1 MRHRLSEQKVKI
13 MEIAVKETDVVP
25 ERHVGDTG
33 DETLLMACVR
43 SALSRYDRNDWL
55 VKSGGFWCYVQPPG
69 GRSRVQGWKLHVS
82 ATPLS
87 APLVLARSAEVL
99 VRNRCAFKFAVTLDR
114 VRELVSHRYDR
125 GGGGKF
131 ITVYSEGDDDQLRA
145 LAEELHR
152 RTEGLP
158 GPGILSDRSYRPG
171 SLVHYRFGVFEGV
184 PMLGND
190 GSYEAMLVDPDG
202 TLVLDQRKAWFTPPA
217 WAPRDPFTRQRP
229 VPLFAANGT
238 TPKPI
243 LLDGRYVVREVVCH
257 AFGGGV
263 YRATD
268 ERTGAAVI
276 IKQARP
282 HAGAEVTGRDIRDSR
297 RDEAAMLERFESSG
311 VTPRL
316 VGLFEQQRELFLVQ
330 EAVPGVP
337 LRQWVLVNTE
347 LDDGGSWGLS
357 PAAVERIAGGLVD
370 LVDLVHAKGL
380 VLRDFNPNNVMVT
393 DDGELRLI
401 DLELLTRPG
410 ERVTCA
416 YTPGYGAPEQVAA
429 SWIGAAPQPAADL
442 YSLGA
447 TLFYLVSG
455 LDPLLPRDEPEV
467 RTHRERVENWLAH
480 LSASNPAARRLAAI
494 IVALLHEDPGQR
506 PGPDAVRTFLS
517 RQDGPTTT
525 AGVPAPPRHLA
536 DSELKQSI
544 TDATVHLLATMDPGN
559 PERLWQ
565 STGFGATTD
574 PFNVQHGA
582 AGVLGVLTRAYE
594 AERDPALRE
603 AVATAAD
610 WISRR
615 VAREPRALPGLY
627 FGRSGTAWALLEA
640 GKILGDEELTGLAVS
655 LARRVPVRWPNPDV
669 CHGMA
674 GAGLTQL
681 RFWEVT
687 GEDGFLGRAREAA
700 DAMVA
705 AAEHRGDLVVWPIP
719 RDFASTLAGLVH
731 YGFAHGVAGAGAFLL
746 AAGRATGESA
756 YLDLAA
762 LAADTLLSVARVER
776 GAAYWPSGEEA
787 DSPKTNWCSGSSG
800 VGTFLLRLWQENN
813 DGRIGELVVQ
823 AAVAIR
829 RSRWHTGTAQC
840 HGLAGDGEFLLD
852 LADACREEHYR
863 DWAKELAV
871 SIHVRHAL
879 RHGRIVAIDETRT
892 AVSADFNTGLSGVL
906 AFLLR
911 LRDGGSRLWL
921 PESFTRSGTSEQQ
934 VPPRSPLGQF
944 EGGGTRA
951 AAAGRRQR
959 GSLTS
964 ERR

>member
-1 MRHRLSEQKVKI
+1 MN
-13 MEIAVKETDVVP
+13 IAIRETGVAA
-25 ERHVGDTG
+25 ERDADSTG
-33 DETLLMACVR
+33 DETLLVDCVR
-43 SALSRYDRNDWL
+43 SLLSRHGLNDWQ
-55 VKSGGFWCYVQPPG
+55 VKPEDFWCYVQPPG
-69 GRSRVQGWKLHVS
+69 GRSRVQGWKLHMS

-87 APLVLARSAEVL
+87 APLVLARAAEVL
-99 VRNRCAFKFAVTLDR
+99 VRHRCAFKFAETLDR

-131 ITVYSEGDDDQLRA
+131 LTVYPDSDDGQLVA

-152 RTEGLP
+152 ATEGLP
-158 GPGILSDRSYRPG
+158 GPGILSDRPYRSG
-171 SLVHYRFGVFEGV
+171 SLVHYRFGVFGGV

-190 GSYEAMLVDPDG
+190 GSYEAMLVDPG
-202 TLVLDQRKAWFTPPA
+202 GALVLDQRKAWFTPPA
-217 WAPRDPFTRQRP
+217 WAPRDPFTRRQP
-229 VPLFAANGT
+229 IPMFSTNGM
-238 TPKPI
+238 TPKPV
-243 LLDGRYVVREVVCH
+243 LLDGRYVVREVVRH

-268 ERTGAAVI
+268 ERTGASVI

-282 HAGAEVTGRDIRDSR
+282 HAGADVTGRDIRDSR
-297 RDEAAMLERFESSG
+297 RHEAAMLEQFEPSG

-316 VGLFEQQRELFLVQ
+316 VGVFEQQGELFLVQ
-330 EAVPGVP
+330 EAVQGVT
-337 LRQWVLVNTE
+337 LRQWVPVNTE
-347 LDDGGSWGLS
+347 LDDGESWG
-357 PAAVERIAGGLVD
+357 PAPTAVERIAGD
-370 LVDLVHAKGL
+370 LVDLVELVHAQGL

-410 ERVTCA
+410 APVTRA
-416 YTPGYGAPEQVAA
+416 YTPGYGAPEQVGAP
-429 SWIGAAPQPAADL
+429 WIGAAPQPAADL

-455 LDPLLPRDEPEV
+455 VDPLLPPDEPEV
-467 RTHRERVENWLAH
+467 CTHRERIGNWLAH
-480 LSASNPAARRLAAI
+480 LSASNPAARHLAAV

-506 PGPDAVRTFLS
+506 PGPDAVRASLS
-517 RQDGPTTT
+517 RQDRPTP
-525 AGVPAPPRHLA
+525 ADGVPAPPRHLTDA
-536 DSELKQSI
+536 ELKQSI
-544 TDATVHLLATMDPGN
+544 TDATDYLLATMDPGN
-559 PERLWQ
+559 PERLWPAA
-565 STGFGATTD
+565 GFGATSD

-603 AVATAAD
+603 TVATAAG

-615 VAREPRALPGLY
+615 VTREPRALPGLY

-640 GKILGDEELTGLAVS
+640 GAALGDEELTGLAVS

-687 GEDGFLGRAREAA
+687 GEEDFLGRAREAA

-705 AAEHRGDLVVWPIP
+705 AAEHRDGLVVWPIP
-719 RDFASTLAGLVH
+719 QDFASTLAGLVH

-746 AAGRATGESA
+746 AAGRATGERA
-756 YLDLAA
+756 YRDLAS
-762 LAADTLLSVARVER
+762 LAADTLLSVAQVER
-776 GAAYWPSGEEA
+776 GAAYWPSGEKGH
-787 DSPKTNWCSGSSG
+787 SPKTHWCSGSSG
-800 VGTFLLRLWQENN
+800 VGTFLLRMCQENG
-813 DGRIGELVVQ
+813 DGRFGELAAQ

-829 RSRWHTGTAQC
+829 RSRWHAGTAQC

-852 LADACREEHYR
+852 LADATSEERYR

-879 RHGRIVAIDETRT
+879 RDGRIVAVDDTST
-892 AVSADFNTGLSGVL
+892 TVSADFNTGLSGVL

-911 LRDGGSRLWL
+911 LRNGDSRLWL
-921 PESFTRSGTSEQQ
+921 PESFTRSD
-934 VPPRSPLGQF
+934 
-944 EGGGTRA
+944 RA
-951 AAAGRRQR
+951 
-959 GSLTS
+959 
-964 ERR
+964 E